1 LDGESDEEAHNNH
14 NANYFQ
20 TQTGFVNNNGN
31 SAVQIDNNIN
41 VNNIIESNSNMIIN
55 DSTVNN
61 NTNQLN
67 GGSGYAL
74 TSSGNLVT
82 NNNSNTTT
90 IGFQYAEVNE
100 SADTL
105 DLGATFDNFMFSE

>member
-1 LDGESDEEAHNNH
+1 MDGESDEEAHNNQ

-82 NNNSNTTT
+82 NNNNNTTT